1 MTPDELNDA
10 LDAMQAAA
18 GENADQKP
26 GLIEVQTDDWINSLS
41 AMLTGRP
48 QTIVDGVRI
57 RDIKVAI
64 GGSDA
69 TRVLTRAGAGARGE
83 PYRELTAPG

>member
-1 MTPDELNDA
+1 MRPDELNDT

-18 GENADQKP
+18 GGDADKAP
-26 GLIEVQTDDWINSLS
+26 GLIEAQTDNWINSLS
-41 AMLTGRP
+41 TMPTGRP

-64 GGSDA
+64 GASSE
-69 TRVLTRAGAGARGE
+69 TRVLTCAEAGERGE
-83 PYRELTAPG
+83 PYRDLAAYG